1 MHVPEQPAPT
11 RSPKPPRRPRGALLR
26 AIAMRFAVGLLCYN
40 TAIAGYLWFLA
51 LKQDR
56 DVVALYRS
64 SGVAQGAP
72 DSAATDLRR
81 YQLIRRPII
90 DRLLPDGH
98 RGTLV
103 MHELGGPAG
112 VAWTQSS
119 AIGLLAGSLTRELS
133 RGGALAGETV
143 EIHER
148 AHLLRTYHS
157 EVVAAL
163 MRQIPPPAPGEYAA
177 TNPGEHFAEMAAQA
191 YQILVV
197 PENRRRRFD
206 AALHLRVVEE
216 RVPGTSGFMLWY
228 LRTMDT
234 SAPQFAVLQQTARE
248 LVAERLPLWE
258 PIYAALETQQR
269 ANGTMA
275 PWPAVTPRHRLAQA
289 IASLEEEGTRSTRV
303 MAWALT
309 PGERLLGW
317 VGL

>member
-1 MHVPEQPAPT
+1 MTESATPVSAP
-11 RSPKPPRRPRGALLR
+11 KLPRAPRGGLLR
-26 AIAMRFAVGLLCYN
+26 AIATRLVISLLCYN
-40 TAIAGYLWFLA
+40 AAIAGYLWFLA
-51 LKQDR
+51 LQQDR
-56 DVVALYRS
+56 DVVALYQT
-64 SGVAQGAP
+64 SGVAQGAA

-103 MHELGGPAG
+103 LHELGGPAG

-148 AHLLRTYHS
+148 AHLLRTYHAGAVS
-157 EVVAAL
+157 AL
-163 MRQIPPPAPGEYAA
+163 MRTMPAPAPDEYAA
-177 TNPGEHFAEMAAQA
+177 TNSGEHFAEMAAQA
-191 YQILVV
+191 YQMVV
-197 PENRRRRFD
+197 APASRRRRYD
-206 AALHLRVVEE
+206 ASFHLRAVEQ
-216 RVPGTSGFMLWY
+216 RVPGTAGFVLWY
-228 LRTMDT
+228 LRNMDP
-234 SAPQFAVLQQTARE
+234 SAPQFASLQQTARE
-248 LVAERLPLWE
+248 LAADQLTLWE

-289 IASLEEEGTRSTRV
+289 IASLEEEGTRSTMV
-303 MAWALT
+303 MALALT
-309 PGERLLGW
+309 PGEYFLRLFE
-317 VGL
+317 

>member
-1 MHVPEQPAPT
+1 MSENPAPA
-11 RSPKPPRRPRGALLR
+11 KPPTPRRPQGGRLLR
-26 AIAMRFAVGLLCYN
+26 ALATRFAVSLLCYN
-40 TAIAGYLWFLA
+40 GAIAGYLWFLA
-51 LKQDR
+51 LQQDR
-56 DVVALYRS
+56 DVVALYQT
-64 SGVAQGAP
+64 SGVSQGAP
-72 DSAATDLRR
+72 DSASTDLRR

-157 EVVAAL
+157 EIVSAL
-163 MRQIPPPAPGEYAA
+163 MRQMPPPSADEYAA

-191 YQILVV
+191 YQLVV
-197 PENRRRRFD
+197 TPENRRRRYD
-206 AALHLRVVEE
+206 ATLHLRAVEE

-228 LRTMDT
+228 LRNLD
-234 SAPQFAVLQQTARE
+234 ARDPQYAGLQQTARE
-248 LVAERLPLWE
+248 LVADRLPLWE

-309 PGERLLGW
+309 PGEFFLG
-317 VGL
+317 LFE